1 VDALQP
7 AENELVAEVCDLVKN
22 GRRMNFHE
30 MTEDAR
36 IYCGS

>member
-1 VDALQP
+1 
-7 AENELVAEVCDLVKN
+7 VCDLVKN

-36 IYCGS
+36 IYCGSW